1 MQSDDLPSF
10 PTDAIS
16 VFNHP
21 NAIKD
26 RADEHHRTTEGCCWN
41 FGCHDCHAMTTI
53 ITEEWISLIQ
63 AVHIVVIKVEME
75 DREAMEDPLEM
86 FLFLVLLLGY

>member
-1 MQSDDLPSF
+1 MLLK
-10 PTDAIS
+10 
-16 VFNHP
+16 
-21 NAIKD
+21 IKLMN
-26 RADEHHRTTEGCCWN
+26 TTVQQKAVVGIL
-41 FGCHDCHAMTTI
+41 AVMTAMTMTTI